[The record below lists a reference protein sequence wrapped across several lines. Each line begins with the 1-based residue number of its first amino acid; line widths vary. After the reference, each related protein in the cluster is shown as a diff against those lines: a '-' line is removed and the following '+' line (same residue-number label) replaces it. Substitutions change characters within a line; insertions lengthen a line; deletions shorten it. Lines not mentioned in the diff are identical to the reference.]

1 MKKNTRSIDK
11 EEDDEMREYLPGNLQ
26 ERLREL
32 REAKGYTG
40 SRVADEIG
48 IDRTTYGRIENGSTK
63 TISSDI
69 LLKLAVLYEVPTDYI
84 LGISD
89 TPENTA
95 YDIKEL
101 GLSVEAAK
109 NLYSGKVDPRVVNE
123 LLISDKFA
131 MATRMMAMYFSSSVA
146 RMMTAHN
153 ELLSFTYGLLDDMVI
168 GGKIPGDIDIR
179 EAKQKLKASKIP
191 AEGVELSR
199 VQMQLMSA
207 VREVK
212 KKVVEEVSSLEKRPE
227 CLNAEIIKRVKEEVL
242 ATPGLKDMPENEKAQ
257 VIKFAILKGIELDQD
272 IDEEKMETIEP
283 EVERFVLF
291 VKELWKEDLKK

>member
-1 MKKNTRSIDK
+1 
-11 EEDDEMREYLPGNLQ
+11 
-26 ERLREL
+26 
-32 REAKGYTG
+32 
-40 SRVADEIG
+40 
-48 IDRTTYGRIENGSTK
+48 
-63 TISSDI
+63 
-69 LLKLAVLYEVPTDYI
+69 LKLAALYDVPTYYI
-84 LGISD
+84 RVISD

-131 MATRMMAMYFSSSVA
+131 MATRLMAMYFSSSVA
-146 RMMTAHN
+146 RMMAAHN

-199 VQMQLMSA
+199 IQMQLMSA

-212 KKVVEEVSSLEKRPE
+212 KKVVEEVSSLENRPE
-227 CLNAEIIKRVKEEVL
+227 CLNAEIIKQVKEEVL

-257 VIKFAILKGIELDQD
+257 VIKFAILKGIELDPE
-272 IDEEKMETIEP
+272 IDEKKMKAIEP
-283 EVERFVLF
+283 EVDRFVLL
-291 VKELWKEDLKK
+291 VKNLWKADLKK